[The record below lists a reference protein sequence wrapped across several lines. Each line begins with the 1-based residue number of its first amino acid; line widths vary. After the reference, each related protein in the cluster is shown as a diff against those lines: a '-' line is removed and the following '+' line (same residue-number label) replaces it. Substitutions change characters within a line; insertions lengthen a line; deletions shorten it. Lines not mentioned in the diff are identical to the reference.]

1 MLRDE
6 GPQAKLHPSCSRMGP
21 EGLSISGD
29 GGAAGSACARSPPP
43 PRTRTLVCSAS
54 LFSSCGACRV
64 VSGNEIYQAVLE
76 AMKNRKLE
84 PSFQERDENVVT
96 CPASALFSRQ
106 RALFLPWDLGLTGP
120 PTSPPSRCLLGMDAL
135 LPHHQPGLPG
145 GDFTLAED
153 SETSVHMFQHPVRWL
168 QIMGAP

>member
-1 MLRDE
+1 MC
-6 GPQAKLHPSCSRMGP
+6 QVTATTSHLH
-21 EGLSISGD
+21 
-29 GGAAGSACARSPPP
+29 
-43 PRTRTLVCSAS
+43 LVCSAS

-64 VSGNEIYQAVLE
+64 VSGNEICQAVLE

-84 PSFQERDENVVT
+84 ASFQEREENIAT

-135 LPHHQPGLPG
+135 LPHHRPGLPG

-153 SETSVHMFQHPVRWL
+153 SEPSVLRMFQHPVSWL
-168 QIMGAP
+168 QIMGAPQI